1 MLNFVRKA
9 LGSDGGWRPPAADAE
24 HFAGALLE
32 DGQQQQEWLSEIKHP
47 FFRSLVANSKSGD
60 IQKIKDEFE
69 RMRYA
74 EEIIRI
80 NKPNSGWPVPVLASR
95 RNKEAN
101 KEVGDYIR
109 LTQESIEF
117 SNLVLT
123 DLASMLSA
131 GAWRDPAAAKEAAL
145 IAWRNI
151 PIQKLRDAWATS
163 KALPYS
169 RPTVDLTGHKDIHF
183 WSAEGDYVGD
193 GAGWTVI
200 RHGAPWYGNGYLS
213 GRQVTI
219 SLASAISASQSQQSG
234 TATSTGNNSSLDAG
248 SNSQVK

>member
-1 MLNFVRKA
+1 V
-9 LGSDGGWRPPAADAE
+9 
-24 HFAGALLE
+24 AG
-32 DGQQQQEWLSEIKHP
+32 
-47 FFRSLVANSKSGD
+47 RSPCSLQG
-60 IQKIKDEFE
+60 E
-69 RMRYA
+69 
-74 EEIIRI
+74 
-80 NKPNSGWPVPVLASR
+80 
-95 RNKEAN
+95 NKEAN